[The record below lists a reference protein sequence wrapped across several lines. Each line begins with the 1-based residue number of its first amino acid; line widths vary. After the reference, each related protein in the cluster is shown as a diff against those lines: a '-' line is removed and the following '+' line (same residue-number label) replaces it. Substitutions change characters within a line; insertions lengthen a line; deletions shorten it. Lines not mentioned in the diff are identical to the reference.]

1 MKKTLLPSL
10 GLIASLLL
18 SQHTLAL
25 TFKTG
30 EVIGPDGKSYV
41 GMSPQ
46 NRTRLLA
53 ANPDRI
59 KSGVM
64 SKQFFL
70 VYNNQLITIPVT
82 ELRNKTSEERMSLI
96 MQNINNNTNAQ
107 VINIELSNDIDHPE
121 EAFDDVLEHAS
132 TRIVNDAID
141 QEIQESNELE
151 MMNNHLET
159 ELNDLEDELEHSL
172 GHDLE
177 NQLDSVFDDQ
187 FENEINEHLE
197 QNHGYDEIGH
207 NDSNDNYNDS
217 HDDNDHDD

>member
-1 MKKTLLPSL
+1 
-10 GLIASLLL
+10 
-18 SQHTLAL
+18 
-25 TFKTG
+25 
-30 EVIGPDGKSYV
+30 
-41 GMSPQ
+41 
-46 NRTRLLA
+46 
-53 ANPDRI
+53 
-59 KSGVM
+59 
-64 SKQFFL
+64 
-70 VYNNQLITIPVT
+70 
-82 ELRNKTSEERMSLI
+82 MSLI